1 MNILIVVMV
10 GPIKDGN
17 FYIQQ
22 RKVHESNLQKKESVG
37 SGLQIKEG
45 YKNYS
50 RTEQKKMS
58 NKFDIPSGLDPGQM
72 VMCQT
77 NKARYIKIISKEF
90 SSPMDLGSFQQV
102 EVYDENGKN
111 VALSKDNY
119 INDYKIFDGQ
129 CIPPGIVGGGG
140 PGSSN
145 ILTGKE
151 HGSITTDE
159 CETICNQDSNCSGF
173 LIENETKSE
182 GLNKCK
188 TYSYP
193 SMTGNGDKGYSCRVR
208 QRRQGDPTA
217 TATSIYS
224 TIGNV
229 YAPINGNTNID
240 AQYMGNIYATA
251 PTGNQN
257 SEWVLDLKKDI
268 NVKKVKIYFNKMLN
282 EMIPQQ
288 NALTLQILD
297 KNHNILTTKKVTS
310 ELKQSFD
317 IDITGSNCGGPVIEK
332 NTNELEKL
340 KTIQDAY
347 NRELQE
353 YNQSIKNLMENSK
366 LYVHATNNST
376 NRVHNNWVRD
386 EKTGSIGYVTSR
398 GVYKELPD
406 LAMGNEIQ
414 GNNKCPGN
422 YTQAQTVSV
431 NSGQIQSLSSAPYN
445 EILETN
451 VGPII
456 KGDPM
461 ISNQSC
467 SNAGENI
474 YITKPAKA
482 TGASYKGCN
491 KTSGQIQKDMGKT
504 SIPACRQRA
513 EDRGVNTFQ
522 MGPNESGRAWCYLG
536 DGSSGTYEDGTST
549 CPTNSSGRRFGK
561 HVPERFVEPKHKTF
575 FNFLPQLVDAYDTY
589 ATYTISGAN
598 RSNLG
603 KTYHVTD
610 DLKTKMY
617 PDNLLTSDGDSFEFA
632 GNFDSGGNDIVS
644 GTGLSLEQVK
654 AKCINT
660 PGAAGFVMSNDG
672 TYHIKNNKMWPA
684 GNRQM
689 NSNLQLYVRNKTVKN
704 NKSCSNIVNF
714 STQEQSVG
722 YMNTGEMMSPNTL
735 CSLGIISD
743 RDMEL
748 VKSQYAKLQSI
759 LSTMRTQID
768 EISKED
774 SSMNEQ
780 LMNEYNL
787 LQINLNKYE
796 KTYKEIRDVHRLS
809 KHSSAL
815 YEDSTLQMNSRSS
828 KLIIWSILA
837 LSTAYI
843 TMKYI
848 R

>member
-1 MNILIVVMV
+1 MYFYSMNILIVVMI
-10 GPIKDGN
+10 GPMNDGN

-22 RKVHESNLQKKESVG
+22 RKEHESNLQEKKKVG

-50 RTEQKKMS
+50 RTEEKKMS
-58 NKFDIPSGLDPGQM
+58 NTFDIPSGLDPGQM
-72 VMCQT
+72 VMCDT
-77 NKARYIKIISKEF
+77 E
-90 SSPMDLGSFQQV
+90 
-102 EVYDENGKN
+102 
-111 VALSKDNY
+111 
-119 INDYKIFDGQ
+119 
-129 CIPPGIVGGGG
+129 
-140 PGSSN
+140 
-145 ILTGKE
+145 
-151 HGSITTDE
+151 
-159 CETICNQDSNCSGF
+159 
-173 LIENETKSE
+173 
-182 GLNKCK
+182 
-188 TYSYP
+188 
-193 SMTGNGDKGYSCRVR
+193 KG
-208 QRRQGDPTA
+208 
-217 TATSIYS
+217 
-224 TIGNV
+224 
-229 YAPINGNTNID
+229 
-240 AQYMGNIYATA
+240 
-251 PTGNQN
+251 
-257 SEWVLDLKKDI
+257 
-268 NVKKVKIYFNKMLN
+268 
-282 EMIPQQ
+282 
-288 NALTLQILD
+288 
-297 KNHNILTTKKVTS
+297 
-310 ELKQSFD
+310 
-317 IDITGSNCGGPVIEK
+317 NCGGPVIEK
-332 NTNELEKL
+332 NTKELEEL
-340 KTIQDAY
+340 KTIQDTY

-376 NRVHNNWVRD
+376 NRAHNNWVRD

-422 YTQAQTVSV
+422 YTQAQTVAV

-445 EILETN
+445 EVLDTN

-467 SNAGENI
+467 SNGGENI

-513 EDRGVNTFQ
+513 EDRGINTFQ

-549 CPTNSSGRRFGK
+549 CPTNSSNRRFGK
-561 HVPERFVEPKHKTF
+561 HVPGRFVEVKGTGF
-575 FNFLPQLVDAYDTY
+575 FSGYSLPEWKDPYDTY
-589 ATYTISGAN
+589 ATYTMSGAN

-603 KTYHVTD
+603 KTYYVTD

-617 PDNLLTSDGDSFEFA
+617 PDNLLTNDGDSFEFA
-632 GNFDSGGNDIVS
+632 GNFDSDGNDIVS

-654 AKCINT
+654 AKCINI

-672 TYHIKNNKMWPA
+672 TYHIKNNKMWPI

-689 NSNLQLYVRNKTVKN
+689 NSNLQLYVRSKSVKN
-704 NKSCSNIVNF
+704 NNSCSNIVNF

-735 CSLGIISD
+735 CSLGIISN
-743 RDMEL
+743 RNMEL
-748 VKSQYAKLQSI
+748 VKGQYSNLQDILAK
-759 LSTMRTQID
+759 MRIKINV
-768 EISKED
+768 ISKKD

-787 LQINLNKYE
+787 LQTNLNKYE
-796 KTYKEIRDVHRLS
+796 KTYKEIQDVHRLS
-809 KHSSAL
+809 KHTSAL
-815 YEDSTLQMNSRSS
+815 YEDSTLQMNSRNS
-828 KLIIWSILA
+828 KLIIWSLLA

-843 TMKYI
+843 TMKYL